1 MIIVISMDNFNK
13 PIFIVK
19 DGIEIYDGTTEES
32 RVSYKEKIQY
42 FQDKIKDKERLFNKL
57 QPSTLTARGE
67 MTDII
72 FNEKEL
78 ISTLTPLDES
88 SSILKI
94 GCNYGELINP
104 KFMPKVIPKK
114 TGRGRKPKE
123 KSQTRRKLQ
132 GNGKYF
138 SSQITFIIENL
149 NEEKRVLES
158 KEDIKKSDRKE
169 LESNQEQKEPDSKE
183 ESKTLIDCNLNK
195 PFKIK
200 LFRNGVI
207 QVPGIRTSS
216 MLDLVIP
223 VDTLRKYLEVN
234 FKHPIKVRKFMAVM
248 RNYKTS
254 LLNKNYHVNLVKLE
268 ELILKEKNDQRNK
281 KFIQYMTDFMDDTH
295 KNKINELTENYN
307 PMNIA
312 EITYNTDRCFCLI
325 IKFYRP
331 SLGDQTKKTTVK
343 LLKKG
348 KINFDGGNSEQEV
361 EELYTWLENLYIRY
375 KDEVIFDVNMIQNVD
390 QNSSDDNISVYD
402 EPINKKKNKKVIK
415 NLDMQTND

>member
-1 MIIVISMDNFNK
+1 MDNFNK

-19 DGIEIYDGTTEES
+19 DGIEIYDGTTDES
-32 RVSYKEKIQY
+32 RVLYKEKILY
-42 FQDKIKDKERLFNKL
+42 FQNKIQDKDRLFNKL

-67 MTDII
+67 MTDIV

-78 ISTLTPLDES
+78 ISNLVPLDEKS
-88 SSILKI
+88 PILKI
-94 GCNYGELINP
+94 GCNYGEITNP
-104 KFMPKVIPKK
+104 KFIPKVIPKK

-138 SSQITFIIENL
+138 SSQITFIIEN
-149 NEEKRVLES
+149 EK
-158 KEDIKKSDRKE
+158 
-169 LESNQEQKEPDSKE
+169 KE
-183 ESKTLIDCNLNK
+183 ETKDTDYNLNK

-216 MLDLVIP
+216 MLDLVSP
-223 VDTLRKYLEVN
+223 VDALRKYLETV
-234 FKHPIKVRKFMAVM
+234 FKHSIKVKKFIAVM

-254 LLNKNYHVNLVKLE
+254 LINKNYHVNLVKLE

-331 SLGDQTKKTTVK
+331 SLNDKTKKTTVK

-361 EELYTWLENLYIRY
+361 EELYTWLENLYIKY
-375 KDEVIFDVNMIQNVD
+375 KDEIIFDINLIQNID
-390 QNSSDDNISVYD
+390 QESSDSNESIYD
-402 EPINKKKNKKVIK
+402 EPIHKKKNKKVIK
-415 NLDMQTND
+415 ADAQIDS

>member
-1 MIIVISMDNFNK
+1 MNDFNK

-32 RVSYKEKIQY
+32 RVLYKEKIQY
-42 FQDKIKDKERLFNKL
+42 FQDKIKGKERLFNKL

-72 FNEKEL
+72 FNEKDL
-78 ISTLTPLDES
+78 ISNLTPLDES

-94 GCNYGELINP
+94 GCNYGELVNP

-138 SSQITFIIENL
+138 SSQITFIIENI
-149 NEEKRVLES
+149 NEEKKES
-158 KEDIKKSDRKE
+158 EKKE
-169 LESNQEQKEPDSKE
+169 L
-183 ESKTLIDCNLNK
+183 ESKTLINDIKLNEYHLNK

-216 MLDLVIP
+216 MLDLVTP
-223 VDTLRKYLEVN
+223 VDALRKYLEVN
-234 FKHPIKVRKFMAVM
+234 FKHPIKVRKFIAVM

-361 EELYTWLENLYIRY
+361 EELYTWLEDLYIKY
-375 KDEVIFDVNMIQNVD
+375 KDEIIFDVNMIQNLD
-390 QNSSDDNISVYD
+390 QDSADDNISVYD

-415 NLDMQTND
+415 PVKDSQTEGNQ

>member
-1 MIIVISMDNFNK
+1 
-13 PIFIVK
+13 
-19 DGIEIYDGTTEES
+19 
-32 RVSYKEKIQY
+32 
-42 FQDKIKDKERLFNKL
+42 
-57 QPSTLTARGE
+57 
-67 MTDII
+67 
-72 FNEKEL
+72 
-78 ISTLTPLDES
+78 
-88 SSILKI
+88 
-94 GCNYGELINP
+94 
-104 KFMPKVIPKK
+104 
-114 TGRGRKPKE
+114 
-123 KSQTRRKLQ
+123 
-132 GNGKYF
+132 
-138 SSQITFIIENL
+138 
-149 NEEKRVLES
+149 
-158 KEDIKKSDRKE
+158 
-169 LESNQEQKEPDSKE
+169 
-183 ESKTLIDCNLNK
+183 
-195 PFKIK
+195 
-200 LFRNGVI
+200 
-207 QVPGIRTSS
+207 VPGIRTSS

>member
-1 MIIVISMDNFNK
+1 MNDFNK

-32 RVSYKEKIQY
+32 RVLYKEKIQY
-42 FQDKIKDKERLFNKL
+42 FQDKIKNKERLFNKL

-72 FNEKEL
+72 FNEKDL
-78 ISTLTPLDES
+78 ISNLTPLDES

-94 GCNYGELINP
+94 GCNYGELVNP

-138 SSQITFIIENL
+138 SSQITFIIENI
-149 NEEKRVLES
+149 NEEKKELES
-158 KEDIKKSDRKE
+158 KE
-169 LESNQEQKEPDSKE
+169 L
-183 ESKTLIDCNLNK
+183 ESKTLINGIKGIELNDNNLNK

-216 MLDLVIP
+216 MLDLVTP
-223 VDTLRKYLEVN
+223 VDALRKYLEVN
-234 FKHPIKVRKFMAVM
+234 FKHPIKVRKFIAVM

-268 ELILKEKNDQRNK
+268 ELILKEKNNQRNK

-361 EELYTWLENLYIRY
+361 EELYTWLEDLYIKY
-375 KDEVIFDVNMIQNVD
+375 KDEIIFDVNMIQNVD
-390 QNSSDDNISVYD
+390 QDSADDNISVYD
-402 EPINKKKNKKVIK
+402 EPINKKKNKKVVKPVIK
-415 NLDMQTND
+415 DSQTEDNQ

>member
-1 MIIVISMDNFNK
+1 MNDFNK

-19 DGIEIYDGTTEES
+19 DGIEIYDGTTEDS

-42 FQDKIKDKERLFNKL
+42 FQDKIKDKERLFNIL

-104 KFMPKVIPKK
+104 KFIPKVIPKK

-138 SSQITFIIENL
+138 SSQITFIIENI
-149 NEEKRVLES
+149 NEEL
-158 KEDIKKSDRKE
+158 KESDRKE
-169 LESNQEQKEPDSKE
+169 SDKKESDKKELESKQEQKESDFKE
-183 ESKTLIDCNLNK
+183 EAKTVIECHLNK

-216 MLDLVIP
+216 MLDLVTP

-361 EELYTWLENLYIRY
+361 EELYTWLENLYIKY

-415 NLDMQTND
+415 VLDVQIND

>member
-1 MIIVISMDNFNK
+1 MNDFNK

-32 RVSYKEKIQY
+32 RVLYKEKIQY
-42 FQDKIKDKERLFNKL
+42 FQDKIKDKERLFNIL

-67 MTDII
+67 MSDII
-72 FNEKEL
+72 FNEKDL

-94 GCNYGELINP
+94 GCNYGELVNP
-104 KFMPKVIPKK
+104 KFIPKVIPKK

-138 SSQITFIIENL
+138 SSQITFIIENI
-149 NEEKRVLES
+149 NEERKESES
-158 KEDIKKSDRKE
+158 KESE
-169 LESNQEQKEPDSKE
+169 SKE
-183 ESKTLIDCNLNK
+183 ESKTLINDIKGIELNDNNLNK

-216 MLDLVIP
+216 MLDLVTP
-223 VDTLRKYLEVN
+223 VDALRKYLEVN
-234 FKHPIKVRKFMAVM
+234 FKHPIKVRKFIAVM

-361 EELYTWLENLYIRY
+361 EELYTWLEDLYIKY
-375 KDEVIFDVNMIQNVD
+375 KDEIIFDVNMIQNVD
-390 QNSSDDNISVYD
+390 QDSADDNISVYD

-415 NLDMQTND
+415 SVKDSQKEDV

>member
-1 MIIVISMDNFNK
+1 MNDFNK

-32 RVSYKEKIQY
+32 RVLYKEKIQY
-42 FQDKIKDKERLFNKL
+42 FQDKIKGKERLFNKL

-72 FNEKEL
+72 FNEKDL
-78 ISTLTPLDES
+78 ISNLTPLDES

-94 GCNYGELINP
+94 GCNYGELVNP

-138 SSQITFIIENL
+138 SSQITFIIENI
-149 NEEKRVLES
+149 NEEKKESES
-158 KEDIKKSDRKE
+158 KESE
-169 LESNQEQKEPDSKE
+169 SKE
-183 ESKTLIDCNLNK
+183 IESKTLINDIKLNEYHLNK

-216 MLDLVIP
+216 MLDLVTP
-223 VDTLRKYLEVN
+223 VDALRKYLEVN
-234 FKHPIKVRKFMAVM
+234 FKHPIKVRKFIAVM

-295 KNKINELTENYN
+295 KSKINELTENYN

-361 EELYTWLENLYIRY
+361 EELYTWLEDLYIKY
-375 KDEVIFDVNMIQNVD
+375 KDEIIFDVNMIQNVD
-390 QNSSDDNISVYD
+390 QDSADDNISVYD

-415 NLDMQTND
+415 PVKDSQTEGNQ